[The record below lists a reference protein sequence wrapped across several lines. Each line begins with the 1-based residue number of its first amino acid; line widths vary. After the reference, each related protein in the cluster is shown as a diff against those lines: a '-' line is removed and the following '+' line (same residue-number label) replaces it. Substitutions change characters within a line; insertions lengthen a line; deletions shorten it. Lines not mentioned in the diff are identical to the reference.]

1 MNFTVVLLRVLAVA
15 ELLSFTLEKVGLETL
30 ADMFT
35 VLVLVVAL
43 LEAFGVIDKL
53 LKPNKA
59 HGVLIRALTYVLFLL
74 AAVAVAS

>member
-15 ELLSFTLEKVGLETL
+15 ELLSFTFERLGFESL

-43 LEAFGVIDKL
+43 LEAFGLIDKL
-53 LKPNKA
+53 LTIHKR
-59 HGVLIRALTYVLFLL
+59 HSILIRSLTYVFLLL

>member
-15 ELLSFTLEKVGLETL
+15 ELLSFTLEKVGLDTL

-35 VLVLVVAL
+35 VLVLVVAT

-53 LKPNKA
+53 INLYRK
-59 HGVLIRALTYVLFLL
+59 HGVPIRVLAYMFFLL